1 MRDISAT
8 AHLVA
13 MYRALASE
21 CPKTSCQDPFARL
34 LAGGQGELLV
44 EVLGEKQQG
53 TNALAIRTEAIDQ
66 MIQQLIATKKV
77 GTVLNL
83 GAGLDTRPYR
93 LALPNALHWIEVD
106 LPDILTY
113 KEQKLQDVQPTCQ
126 LDRIK
131 LDLTNRPLRQ
141 QLFAAINATQRSV
154 LVITEGLLSYLTE
167 QQVAA
172 LATDLQ
178 QQPQL
183 RWWLLDL
190 ASPFLLQE
198 SQKNRGQQI
207 FDQYFADGQP
217 TFLFA
222 PTAGTTFFQP
232 YGWQVQAFRSVWSAA
247 QHLQK
252 LPGLKAIAL
261 RLFAPKYWQA
271 ISQDSGFVLLEQI
284 SPDFCSGNSARIES
298 VDNIIPSP

>member
-21 CPKTSCQDPFARL
+21 CPKTHCQDPFARL

-53 TNALAIRTEAIDQ
+53 TTALAIRTAAIDQ
-66 MIQQLIATKKV
+66 MLQHIIATEKIS
-77 GTVLNL
+77 TVLNL

-93 LALPNALHWIEVD
+93 LALPSTLHWIEVD
-106 LPDILTY
+106 LPDILSY
-113 KEQKLQDVQPTCQ
+113 KEQKLEGVQPTCK

-131 LDLTNRPLRQ
+131 LDLTNVLLRQ
-141 QLFAAINATQRSV
+141 QLFAEINAAQRSV
-154 LVITEGLLSYLTE
+154 LVITEGLLAYLTE
-167 QQVAA
+167 QQVAV

-178 QQPQL
+178 RQPQL
-183 RWWLLDL
+183 RWWLFDL

-198 SQKNRGQQI
+198 SRKNRGQQI

-222 PTAGTTFFQP
+222 PTAGTFFFQS
-232 YGWQVQAFRSVWSAA
+232 YGWQVQEFRSIWSAA

-271 ISQDSGFVLLEQI
+271 ISQDSGFALLEQI
-284 SPDFCSGNSARIES
+284 PPHFLPGNSARIES
-298 VDNIIPSP
+298 VDNIITSP

>member
-1 MRDISAT
+1 MRDISET

-21 CPKTSCQDPFARL
+21 SPNALFQDPFARL
-34 LAGGQGELLV
+34 LAGSPGEMMV
-44 EVLGEKQQG
+44 AVLGEQQRG
-53 TNALAIRTEAIDQ
+53 VNALAIRTQAIDQ
-66 MIQQLIATKKV
+66 MLLQLIATEQV

-93 LALPNALHWIEVD
+93 LALPPHLRWMEVD

-113 KEQKLQDVQPTCQ
+113 KEQKLQDFQPVCQ

-131 LDLTNRPLRQ
+131 LDLTDSQLRH
-141 QLFAAINATQRSV
+141 QLFTEINAAHRSI
-154 LVITEGLLSYLTE
+154 LVITEGLLAYLTE
-167 QQVAA
+167 AQVAA
-172 LATDLQ
+172 LAKDL

-190 ASPFLLQE
+190 ASPFLLQQSRRHPE
-198 SQKNRGQQI
+198 QQI

-222 PTAGTTFFQP
+222 PAVGTQFFQP
-232 YGWQVQAFRSVWSAA
+232 YGWQVREFRSIWSES
-247 QHLQK
+247 QY
-252 LPGLKAIAL
+252 LPKFAGLSVFL
-261 RLFAPKYWQA
+261 MRLFARQYWQA
-271 ISQDSGFVLLEQI
+271 ISQDSGFVLLEQ
-284 SPDFCSGNSARIES
+284 SSGDGRG
-298 VDNIIPSP
+298 